1 MIRPKNNRSSS
12 MRSHLGNVHARPS
25 VFGWAALLLCGG
37 AAADDL
43 TGSDSLLCYAHSA
56 ARCELEEGTCAVKT
70 PWQLNLPDF
79 IKLNLDAKRAETTE
93 ASGEVRTTDLRTVE
107 RSNGVIL
114 LQGVQGERAFS
125 WLISEATGEG
135 TLAVGSIAAGL
146 TVFTVCTPIDKL

>member
-1 MIRPKNNRSSS
+1 
-12 MRSHLGNVHARPS
+12 MRFHSRNVRGRRF
-25 VFGWAALLLCGG
+25 VFGWVGLLLCGG
-37 AAADDL
+37 AAADDV

-56 ARCELEEGTCAVKT
+56 ARCEVEEATCAVKT

-79 IKLNLDAKRAETTE
+79 IKLDLDAKRAQTTE
-93 ASGEVRTTDLRTVE
+93 ASGEVRQTDIRTVE

-135 TLAVGSIAAGL
+135 TLAVSALAAGL